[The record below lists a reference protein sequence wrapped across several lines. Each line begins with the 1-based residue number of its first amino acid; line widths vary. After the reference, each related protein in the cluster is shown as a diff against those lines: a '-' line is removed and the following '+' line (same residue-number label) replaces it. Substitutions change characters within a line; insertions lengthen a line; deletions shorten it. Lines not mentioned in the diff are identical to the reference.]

1 MIYRIALIFFVASS
15 IILINAC
22 TKDSVSEEEVDA
34 DCSETISFQS
44 DINQMIQQ
52 SCATSGCHNAGAASA
67 GFVFEEYQQIADNAD
82 IMLKTIRHESDV
94 ANMPV
99 GGDKLPDSFI
109 EKFFC
114 WIEQGKEDN

>member
-1 MIYRIALIFFVASS
+1 MFYRIAFIFFVGTSLV
-15 IILINAC
+15 LINAC
-22 TKDSVSEEEVDA
+22 TKDSVAEEEVDA

-52 SCATSGCHNAGAASA
+52 SCATSGCHDAGAASQ
-67 GFVFEEYQQIADNAD
+67 GYVFEDYEQIADNAD
-82 IMLKTIRHESDV
+82 IMLKTIRHESGV
-94 ANMPV
+94 ANMPI
-99 GGDKLPDSFI
+99 GDKLSDNFI